1 MGPEKIVTSVLEAIS
16 RVQAAFLSAHPP
28 HGSMEGKGLSQGT
41 YHNWLIGS
49 DDLSLQV
56 KLRGFRVEPAEVEAA
71 LSTSSLVRSA
81 VVVKAEAPVRL
92 VAWVVLN
99 CCDGDREEAAAAM
112 MAAGGEAALR
122 LHCTRLLSPHQV
134 PAQLLLLPGVY
145 VCVSVREKE

>member
-1 MGPEKIVTSVLEAIS
+1 
-16 RVQAAFLSAHPP
+16 
-28 HGSMEGKGLSQGT
+28 MEGNGLSQGT
-41 YHNWLIGS
+41 YYDWLMGS
-49 DDLSLQV
+49 DGLSLQV

-71 LSTSSLVRSA
+71 LSTSCLVRSA

-99 CCDGDREEAAAAM
+99 CSDGDKEEAAAAAAAM

-122 LHCTRLLSPHQV
+122 LHCARLLPPHQV

-145 VCVSVREKE
+145 AFEGERESGSTVSACMRVCDTHSGP